1 MAFKPPMDIPL
12 STELHIDY
20 RVLLFTAAVSVLT
33 GVVFG
38 LLPALQAT
46 NPDLVPAL
54 KDETSIG
61 GYRRSWL
68 RNGLVVFQVS
78 LSLLL
83 LICAGLVLRGLQRAQ
98 FLSPGFVAQH
108 AIEMSF
114 DLNLQGYDGARSK
127 QFKRNLLERVR
138 AVTGRSICR
147 VVELCSAQFE
157 HQQQQRIRRRSA
169 PGTRSEHPVDDD
181 LGGVAG
187 VRAGAGSGPLGRPR
201 FHRRGWR
208 HKAARGGGQ

>member
-1 MAFKPPMDIPL
+1 MPVRISRTCCSARATERRKEIAIRLAIGAKRSRLVRQLLTESVLLGATGGVLGLGLAYWLVDAMMAFKPPLDIPL

-20 RVLLFTAAVSVLT
+20 RVLLFTAAVSLLT

-68 RNGLVVFQVS
+68 RSGLVVFQVS

-83 LICAGLVLRGLQRAQ
+83 LICAGLVLSGCNVRSCSIPASCATRDRDVVR
-98 FLSPGFVAQH
+98 S
-108 AIEMSF
+108 
-114 DLNLQGYDGARSK
+114 DLASYDGPRSK
-127 QFKRNLLERVR
+127 SSN
-138 AVTGRSICR
+138 
-147 VVELCSAQFE
+147 
-157 HQQQQRIRRRSA
+157 
-169 PGTRSEHPVDDD
+169 DN
-181 LGGVAG
+181 
-187 VRAGAGSGPLGRPR
+187 
-201 FHRRGWR
+201 
-208 HKAARGGGQ
+208 